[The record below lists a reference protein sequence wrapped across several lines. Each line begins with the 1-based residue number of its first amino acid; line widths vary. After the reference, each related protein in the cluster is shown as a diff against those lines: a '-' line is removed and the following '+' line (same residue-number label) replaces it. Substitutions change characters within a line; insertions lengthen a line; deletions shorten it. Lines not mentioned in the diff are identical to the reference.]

1 MEPGRSRR
9 KSSNNKPL
17 IPQVAKLDI
26 QLNGGR
32 GVESIYRRG
41 FTKSKE
47 PSYAIELLNLYINSG
62 NLKGFQRFISSI
74 SKEERGILNR
84 SLDYN
89 LLLVNYYST
98 EGRD

>member
-1 MEPGRSRR
+1 LSRYTVEDLLNL
-9 KSSNNKPL
+9 KS
-17 IPQVAKLDI
+17 
-26 QLNGGR
+26 
-32 GVESIYRRG
+32 
-41 FTKSKE
+41 

-89 LLLVNYYST
+89 LLLVNYYSKRG
-98 EGRD
+98 EIDRGS